1 VEWLPTDEGGVRLSP
16 LEHYNTEPLRV
27 VEALVSAIGTLFTVP
42 IVIYLNSDFNSCQV
56 FCCCAAELSVT
67 RPRYGS

>member
-1 VEWLPTDEGGVRLSP
+1 
-16 LEHYNTEPLRV
+16 
-27 VEALVSAIGTLFTVP
+27 LVSAIGTLFTVP